1 MKNPVILVVDD
12 QENIRQ
18 LLAVSLE
25 LRGYKVIT
33 ARDGVDA
40 LRCLAS
46 HHVDLMLTDWEMPEM
61 GGAELTRHV
70 SSAYTG
76 LPVMVLSCHD
86 APLKKDMQ
94 ANLGIR
100 SWFRKP
106 FRVREI
112 QHAVYETLGVH
123 C

>member
-18 LLAVSLE
+18 LLTVSLE
-25 LRGYKVIT
+25 LRGYEVIT
-33 ARDGVDA
+33 ARDGVEA

-46 HHVDLMLTDWEMPEM
+46 HNIDLMLTDWEMPEM

-70 SSAYTG
+70 CSVYRG
-76 LPVMVLSCHD
+76 LPILVLSCHD
-86 APLKKDMQ
+86 TPLRKELQ
-94 ANLGIR
+94 ADLGIR

-112 QHAVYETLGVH
+112 QHAVHETLGASH
-123 C
+123 